1 VLLIDEASHLLDRAI
16 ELVPDGSPTREALV
30 AARAD
35 IDGPLKVAVA
45 GRVKAGK
52 STLVNALI
60 GDQIAPTDA
69 GECTQIVTWYRD
81 GLTYKV
87 EAVSGGERRSLPF
100 SREGGMLEID
110 LGELTPDDIDR
121 LEVDW
126 PTAALR
132 SHTIID
138 TPGIGSINAETSDR
152 TVAFLTPEDETVTDA
167 DAVLYLMRHVHQTDV
182 DFLEAFHDDEVAHA
196 APVNAVAVL
205 SRADEIGVGRHDA
218 MESAARIAAG
228 YQADPK
234 IRRLCASVV
243 PVAGL
248 LAQAGAALREAE
260 YQAFR
265 TLAELP
271 DDVGEPMLWSA
282 DRFVDPDATD
292 VLTGEERAMLIDQ
305 FGLFGVRL
313 AVREIRDG
321 NVATA
326 TELSRRL
333 VDRSGIPELRATL
346 DRLFSARRDVLKAR
360 SALAVIDI
368 ALAAEPALE
377 SLNAEAERIRAG
389 AHELTEA
396 RYLNLIRGGTIPL
409 KEPRREEIERLLG
422 AEGVDASSRLGLPSG
437 SSEADLRAAAVE
449 ALARQQRAAESSM
462 SGQEARDVA
471 RVAVRSCEGLLAELT
486 IPRE

>member
-1 VLLIDEASHLLDRAI
+1 MRLIDETGQLLDRAI
-16 ELVPDGSPTREALV
+16 ELAPEGSATSDALV

-87 EAVSGGERRSLPF
+87 EAVTGAQRRSLPF
-100 SREGGMLEID
+100 SREIAMLEID
-110 LGELTPDDIDR
+110 LGDLAPDDIDR
-121 LEVDW
+121 IEVDW

-138 TPGIGSINAETSDR
+138 TPGIGSINTETSDR
-152 TVAFLTPEDETVTDA
+152 TIAFLTPEDDKATDA
-167 DAVLYLMRHVHQTDV
+167 DAVLYLMRHVHESDV

-205 SRADEIGVGRHDA
+205 SRADEIGGGRKDA
-218 MESAARIAAG
+218 MESAARVAAK
-228 YQADPK
+228 YQSNPK

-265 TLAELP
+265 TLAALP
-271 DDVGEPMLWSA
+271 GGVVEQMLWSA
-282 DRFVDPDATD
+282 DRFVDPQATD
-292 VLTGEERAMLIDQ
+292 ALTGEERALLIDR

-313 AVREIRDG
+313 AIREIGDG
-321 NVATA
+321 NVETA
-326 TELSRRL
+326 TGLSQL
-333 VDRSGIPELRATL
+333 LLERSGISGLRATL
-346 DRLFSARRDVLKAR
+346 DRLFSARRDLLKAR
-360 SALAVIDI
+360 SALAVIDQ
-368 ALAAEPALE
+368 AVAAEPALE
-377 SLNAEAERIRAG
+377 QLGVDAERVRAG
-389 AHELTEA
+389 AHELTES

-409 KEPRREEIERLLG
+409 DESGRAEVERLFG
-422 AEGVDASSRLGLPSG
+422 AEGVDAGSRLGLAPG
-437 SSEADLRAAAVE
+437 SSATDLRTAVVE
-449 ALARQQRAAESSM
+449 ALARQQRFAESSV

-471 RVAVRSCEGLLAELT
+471 RVAVRTCEGLLADLAG
-486 IPRE
+486 